1 MASSINIIPVGGG
14 KGGIGKSIISTN
26 LAVGIALSGQKV
38 VLMDGDFGAS
48 NLHALLGISHPIYG
62 FQDLF
67 TNNKSPESLLIE
79 TGISNLKFI
88 SSAGDNPGSANIDP
102 EHVKKIISFIKKLN
116 ADTVILDLGP
126 GTSFNVLDFFNIS
139 TQSIVMSSPE
149 ITSVMKTFSFIRS
162 ALFRRISQHL
172 KDLPNLQKLV
182 DHSKY
187 LKTDLK
193 TYSVDTLRKNISN
206 IDDSQTKEINQII
219 EKFKP
224 SIIINRVRSK
234 KDLLAGNNMVNLVK
248 KYLDVNLN
256 YIGYIVESD
265 RVRDS
270 VEDMVPFLIKDPQSK
285 PSQNLQQIIGTLT
298 NTDLHLVKED
308 GRIFVSKQVRLNSGW
323 DA

>member
-1 MASSINIIPVGGG
+1 MTTATNIISIGGG
-14 KGGIGKSIISTN
+14 KGGIGKSVVSTN

-38 VLMDGDFGAS
+38 ILMDGDFGAS
-48 NLHALLGISHPIYG
+48 NLHALLGISHPLYG

-67 TNNKSPESLLIE
+67 VNSKSPDSLLIE

-102 EHVKKIISFIKKLN
+102 ERVKKIISFIKKLD

-139 TQSIVMSSPE
+139 SQSIVMSSPE
-149 ITSVMKTFSFIRS
+149 MTSVMKTFSFIRS
-162 ALFRRISQHL
+162 ALFRQISQHL
-172 KDLPNLQKLV
+172 KSLPALQKLV
-182 DHSKY
+182 DHSKP
-187 LKTDLK
+187 LKTDLE
-193 TYSVDTLRKNISN
+193 TYTVETLRENVKK
-206 IDDSQTKEINQII
+206 IDNSQIKEINEII
-219 EKFKP
+219 DKFKP
-224 SIIINRVRSK
+224 SIIINRVRNK
-234 KDLLAGNNMVNLVK
+234 KELLAGNNLVSLVK
-248 KYLDVNLN
+248 KYLDVELS
-256 YIGYIVESD
+256 YIGYIAESD

-285 PSQNLQQIIGTLT
+285 PSENLQQIIGTLT

>member
-48 NLHALLGISHPIYG
+48 NLHALLGISHPIHG

-67 TNNKSPESLLIE
+67 INNKSPESLLIE

-88 SSAGDNPGSANIDP
+88 SSAGDNPGSANIDT

-126 GTSFNVLDFFNIS
+126 GTSFNILDFFNIS
-139 TQSIVMSSPE
+139 AQSIVMSSPE

-162 ALFRRISQHL
+162 ALFRRISLHL

>member
-1 MASSINIIPVGGG
+1 MNIIPVGGG
-14 KGGIGKSIISTN
+14 KGGIGKSVISTN

-48 NLHALLGISHPIYG
+48 NLHALLGISHPLYG

-67 TNNKSPESLLIE
+67 TNDKAPDSLLIE

-88 SSAGDNPGSANIDP
+88 SSAGDNPGSANIDS
-102 EHVKKIISFIKKLN
+102 ERVKKIIAFIKKID

-139 TQSIVMSSPE
+139 SKGIIMSSPE
-149 ITSVMKTFSFIRS
+149 TTSVMKTFSFIRS
-162 ALFRRISQHL
+162 ALFRRLSKKL
-172 KDLPNLQKLV
+172 KNLSALQKLV
-182 DHSKY
+182 DYSK
-187 LKTDLK
+187 LSKNDLE
-193 TYSVDTLRKNISN
+193 TYTLATLRENIKKVDETQ
-206 IDDSQTKEINQII
+206 IKKLDEIVN
-219 EKFKP
+219 EFKP
-224 SIIINRVRSK
+224 AIIINRVRNK
-234 KDLLAGNNMVNLVK
+234 KDLLAGNNLINLAK
-248 KYLDVNLN
+248 KYLEVELN

-265 RVRDS
+265 GVRES
-270 VEDMVPFLIKDPQSK
+270 TEEMVPFLIKNPQSK
-285 PSQNLQQIIGTLT
+285 PSGNLQQIIGALT